1 MAMRV
6 EKTFPLDG
14 ARDVKVRELTVK
26 EIRAWLAEGVMKDLK
41 DLEKLSAVDLV
52 LLDDVSLSDLK
63 IMTDITD
70 EEIDESAPSQL
81 EGLRD
86 FCKEVNKGFFV
97 LRKKLEEAGA
107 KALAKSAA

>member
-14 ARDVKVRELTVK
+14 ARDIKVRELTVK
-26 EIRAWLAEGVMKDLK
+26 EIRAWLTDGMMKDL
-41 DLEKLSAVDLV
+41 ENLSAVDLV

-63 IMTDITD
+63 TMTDITA
-70 EEIDESAPSQL
+70 EEIEEATPSQL

>member
-6 EKTFPLDG
+6 ENTFPLEG
-14 ARDVKVRELTVK
+14 VRDIKVRELTVK
-26 EIRAWLAEGVMKDLK
+26 EIRAWLADGMMK

-52 LLDDVSLSDLK
+52 LLGDVSLPDLK

-70 EEIDESAPSQL
+70 EEIEEATPSQL
-81 EGLRD
+81 ESLRD

-97 LRKKLEEAGA
+97 LRKTLEEAGA